1 MQHDMMMRG
10 LLPRTQDQYIRHV
23 RRFAAYLGRPPDTAT
38 TVDLRN
44 FQIHQH
50 ESGASAGTINGAVSA
65 LRFLYTVTLRRRD
78 LARGLVATRRPDK
91 VREVLSVEEAAR
103 LLEAA
108 PGIKYKAALGVAY
121 GAGLRVSE
129 VTHLKVDDIDSQR
142 MLIRV
147 EQGKGGKD
155 RNAMLSPQLLELL
168 RMWWREGKRRG
179 VMFPHGWLFPGR
191 SYTDPIS
198 SRQLHRAVQEA
209 AEVAGIRKRVSPHT
223 LRHPSA
229 RAGCRYSRD
238 PGAARPCQDRH
249 HRHLHQGVHPH
260 DPGRGEPA
268 RPDHCADGGQ
278 VAPRLNRCVPRLRSP
293 TSFALQGPPIERLM
307 PGI

>member
-1 MQHDMMMRG
+1 MATISTTAPVTPLRQRMQHDMMMRG
-10 LLPRTQDQYIRHV
+10 LLPRTQDQYIRHM
-23 RRFAAYLGRPPDTAT
+23 RRFSAWLGRPPDTAT
-38 TVDLRN
+38 SEDLRN
-44 FQIHQH
+44 FQIQQH

-65 LRFLYTVTLRRRD
+65 LRFFYTVTLRRRD
-78 LARGLVATRRPDK
+78 LARGLVATRRPDN

-129 VTHLKVDDIDSQR
+129 VAYLKVDDIDSKR

-168 RMWWREGKRRG
+168 RLWWREGKRRG

-198 SRQLHRAVQEA
+198 SRQLHRAVKEA
-209 AEVAGIRKRVSPHT
+209 AEVAGIKRRISPHT
-223 LRHPSA
+223 LRH
-229 RAGCRYSRD
+229 
-238 PGAARPCQDRH
+238 
-249 HRHLHQGVHPH
+249 
-260 DPGRGEPA
+260 
-268 RPDHCADGGQ
+268 
-278 VAPRLNRCVPRLRSP
+278 
-293 TSFALQGPPIERLM
+293 SFATHLLEQDVDIRVIQVLLGHSNIDTTAIYTKVSTRTIQAVASPLDRIIALMEDRERTASPP
-307 PGI
+307 G